1 MSRSLHARLW
11 KLIKPHW
18 YRLATSM
25 ICMAA
30 VAASTGASAYL
41 IQPVLDDIFINK
53 REELLGAIGLIV
65 LAVFFVKGAS
75 SWGQAYYMNQVG
87 QRIVATLRESLYEH
101 LQRLSL
107 SFFDR
112 TPTGVLMSRITN
124 DVALLEKAL
133 SSAFTGLLRES
144 FSILALLIVV
154 YYRNWQL
161 ALIATTVLPLA
172 FYPIVLFGK
181 MLRRLSGGSQ
191 ESIGDLSVIMH
202 ETFSGNRIVKA
213 FGMEAYESRRFK
225 QENRRYYDYM
235 IRSIKIR
242 ALSSPLMEFLG
253 GIAIVLTILY
263 GGYSVIRG
271 TSTAGNFFSFMAA
284 VLMLYQPV
292 KRLSNLNNVL
302 QEGLAAAERVFYI
315 LDTPPE
321 IVDEPGAVS
330 MKPFS
335 SAIRFENVHFGY
347 AKTPVLEGIDFE
359 VRAGEIVAIVGMSG
373 VGKTTLVNLI
383 PRFYDVTRGSIMIDG
398 VDIRKLK
405 LASLRAQI
413 ALVTQDSLLFND
425 SIRNNIAYGQEERS
439 EEKILEAA
447 KAANAYQFIMAT
459 PGGLDARVG
468 EQGTRLSGGQRQR
481 LCIARA
487 LLKDAPILILDEATS
502 ALDGE
507 SEWEVQKALENLMKG
522 RTTFLISHRLS
533 AIRHAHRILV
543 LSQGRIIEE
552 GTHEDLLKKNAHYAR
567 LYRLQRQETEDA
579 EHEGR
584 ALPQA
589 MAC

>member
-11 KLIKPHW
+11 ELIKPHW
-18 YRLATSM
+18 YRLVISM
-25 ICMAA
+25 GCMAA
-30 VAASTGASAYL
+30 VATSTGASAYL

-53 REELLGAIGLIV
+53 REKLLGPICLMV
-65 LAVFFVKGAS
+65 LAMFIVKGAS

-87 QRIVATLRESLYEH
+87 QRIVAILRESLYEH

-133 SSAFTGLLRES
+133 SSAFTGLLKES
-144 FSILALLIVV
+144 FSISALLIVV
-154 YYRNWQL
+154 YYRNWRL

-172 FYPIVLFGK
+172 FYPIVKFGRT
-181 MLRRLSGGSQ
+181 LRRLSGESQ

-213 FGMEAYESRRFK
+213 FGMEDYENHRFRA
-225 QENRRYYDYM
+225 ENRRYFQYM
-235 IRSIKIR
+235 IRSAKIR

-253 GIAIVLTILY
+253 GIGIVLTILY

-284 VLMLYQPV
+284 VLMLYEPV
-292 KRLSNLNNVL
+292 KRLSNLNNVV
-302 QEGLAAAERVFYI
+302 QQGLAAGDRIFQI
-315 LDTPPE
+315 LDTRPE
-321 IVDEPGAVS
+321 IMDEPGAVS

-335 SAIRFENVHFGY
+335 NTIRFRDVHFSYGNI
-347 AKTPVLEGIDFE
+347 PVLQGIDFE

-383 PRFYDVTRGSIMIDG
+383 ARFYDVTRGAILIDG
-398 VDIRKLK
+398 VDIRRLK
-405 LASLRAQI
+405 LASLRSQI
-413 ALVTQDSLLFND
+413 ALVTQETLLFND
-425 SIRNNIAYGQEERS
+425 SVRNNIAYGDREKS
-439 EEKILEAA
+439 EARILEAA
-447 KAANAYQFIMAT
+447 KAANAYQFIMAM
-459 PGGLDARVG
+459 PEGLEARVG

-502 ALDGE
+502 ALDSE
-507 SEWEVQKALENLMKG
+507 SEREVQKALENLMEG
-522 RTTFLISHRLS
+522 RTTFLISHRLT
-533 AIRHAHRILV
+533 AIRYAHRVLV
-543 LSQGRIIEE
+543 LSQGRIVEE
-552 GTHEDLLKKNAHYAR
+552 GTHDDLLAINGHYAR
-567 LYRLQRQETEDA
+567 LYRLQRPEREDTK
-579 EHEGR
+579 HEGR
-584 ALPQA
+584 VLSRAN
-589 MAC
+589 